1 MEETTEEIDDTFD
14 QWVGKA
20 SLWGS
25 VLLALL
31 VTGWYY
37 QNTPPDTEEVQKMR
51 LYFKENSGA
60 LITFI
65 KMPHDEKEKF
75 TAQQKHP
82 FYKSY
87 MKASEVEKGKIN
99 ALIHV
104 STDYTPNQ
112 YWFNLVFLWTI
123 FFTTFWFLGLMTQGV
138 INLMR
143 RNPIIK

>member
-1 MEETTEEIDDTFD
+1 MEEKTEEIDDTFD

-37 QNTPPDTEEVQKMR
+37 QNTPPDTEDVQKMR
-51 LYFKENSGA
+51 LFFKANSA
-60 LITFI
+60 TVITFI
-65 KMPHDEKEKF
+65 KMPHDEKVKF
-75 TAQQKHP
+75 AAQQKHP

-87 MKASEVEKGKIN
+87 MKASELEKGEIN
-99 ALIHV
+99 ALVHV

-112 YWFNLVFLWTI
+112 YWFYLVFLWTI

-143 RNPIIK
+143 RNPVVK

>member
-14 QWVGKA
+14 QWVGKF

-31 VTGWYY
+31 ITGWYY
-37 QNTPPDTEEVQKMR
+37 QNTPPDTKEVQTMR
-51 LYFKENSGA
+51 LYFKENSA
-60 LITFI
+60 TVITFI
-65 KMPHDEKEKF
+65 KMPHDEQVKF
-75 TAQQKHP
+75 VAQQKHP

-87 MKASEVEKGKIN
+87 MKASELEKGEIN

-143 RNPIIK
+143 RNPVVK

>member
-1 MEETTEEIDDTFD
+1 MPTTLPESLAEKIIAEKIREWEVSKDTARKARDRETLE
-14 QWVGKA
+14 
-20 SLWGS
+20 L
-25 VLLALL
+25 
-31 VTGWYY
+31 
-37 QNTPPDTEEVQKMR
+37 
-51 LYFKENSGA
+51 
-60 LITFI
+60 
-65 KMPHDEKEKF
+65 
-75 TAQQKHP
+75 HP

-87 MKASEVEKGKIN
+87 MKASEVEKQEIN